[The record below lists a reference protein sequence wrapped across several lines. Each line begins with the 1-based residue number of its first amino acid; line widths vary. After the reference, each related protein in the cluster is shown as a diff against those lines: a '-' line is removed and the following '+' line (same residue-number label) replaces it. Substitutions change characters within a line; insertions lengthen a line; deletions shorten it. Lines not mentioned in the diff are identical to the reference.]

1 MNSLLTIVQILDS
14 FELKEKQEIVRQPK
28 LHPKDTTTIQEVQTI
43 DEHTNEINELQSMD
57 RHAPL
62 STLEM
67 DRKQSLAE
75 ETQENKVSFIEQR
88 SLDRSSTPTFIPEV
102 IYSIRIENMTFSPK
116 KLGDKFEALIA

>member
-75 ETQENKVSFIEQR
+75 ETQENKVSFIEKI
-88 SLDRSSTPTFIPEV
+88 SFDRSSAPPSIPEV
-102 IYSIRIENMTFSPK
+102 IYSIRIENIIFSPK
-116 KLGDKFEALIA
+116 